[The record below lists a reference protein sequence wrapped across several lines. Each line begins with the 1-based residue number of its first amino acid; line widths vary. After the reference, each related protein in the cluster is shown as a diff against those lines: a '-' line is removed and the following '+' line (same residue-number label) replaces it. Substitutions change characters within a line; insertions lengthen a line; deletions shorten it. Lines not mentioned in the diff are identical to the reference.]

1 MFYFEQLLQTAL
13 SGIDSTNIMTTV
25 LQVASTI
32 LLLSFLYSVYQAF
45 ASGGDVRI
53 LAVSSVQYLLLGL
66 IFASYGTIF
75 RAVTGMFNSVADVI
89 YNSTGV
95 GDVFSNW
102 MAQLAAYAEAQGWSS
117 IWGLI
122 TGGIS
127 GILSAAIIIVGFI
140 VYPIS
145 YLVFTVF
152 YALYGSVLY
161 VVGPFVL
168 ALLPVRGIGQ
178 LARTYAV
185 NVMVFGAWG
194 LIYAI
199 VQVLMSAI
207 NLNSIDAVLNANGVL
222 NSFIGSGSMI
232 LLALVSILFSISI
245 AFIPYIASRV
255 VRGDVGSTMF
265 ALLGAAATT
274 ASAAATLA
282 GKALVSGGAGF
293 NSATSGRD
301 NDRGPGGGG
310 TGGSRGAGGGGG
322 MTGYSSGPPRPPS
335 AEAPGGDSGES
346 VSGAG
351 APGASSQQPPSPPRP
366 SRENTRSGQPQ
377 RFNFTDSFFW
387 WSGYGLGKLW
397 GSGRMQ

>member
-222 NSFIGSGSMI
+222 NSFIGSGSMV

-293 NSATSGRD
+293 NSGTSSGG
-301 NDRGPGGGG
+301 NDRGPGGGD
-310 TGGSRGAGGGGG
+310 GGSRGAGGGGG

>member
-1 MFYFEQLLQTAL
+1 MFYFEELLQIAL

-25 LQVASTI
+25 LQVAGTI

-53 LAVSSVQYLLLGL
+53 LAVSSAQYLILGL
-66 IFASYGTIF
+66 IFMSYGSVF
-75 RAVTGMFNSVADVI
+75 RAITGMFNSVADFI
-89 YNSTGV
+89 YSSTGV
-95 GDVFSNW
+95 GDLFSSW
-102 MAQLAAYAEAQGWSS
+102 MEQLAAYAEAQGWSS

-127 GILSAAIIIVGFI
+127 GVLSAALIIVGFI

-145 YLVFTVF
+145 HLIFTVF

-168 ALLPVRGIGQ
+168 ALLPIRGIGQ

-185 NVMVFGAWG
+185 NLMVFGAWG
-194 LIYAI
+194 LVYAI

-207 NLNSIDAVLNANGVL
+207 NLNSIEAVLNANGVL

-245 AFIPYIASRV
+245 TFIPYFASRI

-265 ALLGAAATT
+265 ALVGAAATT

-282 GKALVSGGAGF
+282 GKAMVSGGAGYR
-293 NSATSGRD
+293 SATNAPPG
-301 NDRGPGGGG
+301 GPPPPSPRGGGG
-310 TGGSRGAGGGGG
+310 SSQGSTGSF
-322 MTGYSSGPPRPPS
+322 SGPPRPL
-335 AEAPGGDSGES
+335 ATVAPGTSADTGA
-346 VSGAG
+346 SGA
-351 APGASSQQPPSPPRP
+351 AASVASSQAPTPPRP
-366 SRENTRSGQPQ
+366 QSQAGSSAQAQSLGLAN
-377 RFNFTDSFFW
+377 SFFW

-397 GSGRMQ
+397 GPGRTQ

>member
-25 LQVASTI
+25 LQVAGTI

-127 GILSAAIIIVGFI
+127 GILSALLIIVGFI

-161 VVGPFVL
+161 VLGPFVL
-168 ALLPVRGIGQ
+168 ALLPVRGVGQ

-194 LIYAI
+194 LVYAI

-293 NSATSGRD
+293 NSATRPPDGPPPPPP
-301 NDRGPGGGG
+301 PGGGG
-310 TGGSRGAGGGGG
+310 GSKGFDGS
-322 MTGYSSGPPRPPS
+322 SSGPPRPPS
-335 AEAPGGDSGES
+335 AEAQGTGSGES
-346 VSGAG
+346 VSAAG
-351 APGASSQQPPSPPRP
+351 ASGASSQQPPSPPRP
-366 SRENTRSGQPQ
+366 LRENTRSMRPQ
-377 RFNFTDSFFW
+377 NFTDSFLW

-397 GSGRMQ
+397 GSGRTQ

>member
-53 LAVSSVQYLLLGL
+53 LAVSSVQYLILGL
-66 IFASYGTIF
+66 IFTSYGTIF
-75 RAVTGMFNSVADVI
+75 RAITGMFNSVADFI

-102 MAQLAAYAEAQGWSS
+102 MEQLAAYAEAQGWSS

-127 GILSAAIIIVGFI
+127 GILSALIIIVGFI

-152 YALYGSVLY
+152 YAMYGSVLY

-168 ALLPVRGIGQ
+168 ALLPIRGIGQ

-199 VQVLMSAI
+199 VQVLMPAI

-293 NSATSGRD
+293 NSATRPPDGPPPPPPP
-301 NDRGPGGGG
+301 PGGGG
-310 TGGSRGAGGGGG
+310 GGKGFDGP
-322 MTGYSSGPPRPPS
+322 SSGPPRPPS

-346 VSGAG
+346 AGVVS
-351 APGASSQQPPSPPRP
+351 APGASSQQPPSPSRP
-366 SRENTRSGQPQ
+366 LRENTRSGQPQ
-377 RFNFTDSFFW
+377 SFSFTDSFFW

>member
-25 LQVASTI
+25 LQVAGTI

-53 LAVSSVQYLLLGL
+53 LAVSSVQYLILGL
-66 IFASYGTIF
+66 IFTSYGSIF
-75 RAVTGMFNSVADVI
+75 RAITGMFSSVADFI
-89 YNSTGV
+89 YSSTGV
-95 GDVFSNW
+95 GDLFSNW
-102 MAQLAAYAEAQGWSS
+102 MGQLAAYAEAEGWSS

-127 GILSAAIIIVGFI
+127 GMLSALIIIVAFI
-140 VYPIS
+140 VFPIS

-194 LIYAI
+194 LVYAI

-207 NLNSIDAVLNANGVL
+207 NLNSIDAVLNADGVL

-282 GKALVSGGAGF
+282 GKALVGGGAGF
-293 NSATSGRD
+293 NAATRPPD
-301 NDRGPGGGG
+301 GPPPPPPP
-310 TGGSRGAGGGGG
+310 GAGGVGKGIDG
-322 MTGYSSGPPRPPS
+322 LSSGPPRPPS
-335 AEAPGGDSGES
+335 AETQGTGSGQS
-346 VSGAG
+346 VSAAG
-351 APGASSQQPPSPPRP
+351 ASGASSQQPPSPPRP
-366 SRENTRSGQPQ
+366 LRENTRSGQPHSS
-377 RFNFTDSFFW
+377 NFTDSFFW

-397 GSGRMQ
+397 GSGRTQ

>member
-75 RAVTGMFNSVADVI
+75 RAVTGMFNSVADFI

-161 VVGPFVL
+161 VLGPFVL

-178 LARTYAV
+178 LARTYA
-185 NVMVFGAWG
+185 NTKQEEGAFGRLG
-194 LIYAI
+194 QTL
-199 VQVLMSAI
+199 VL
-207 NLNSIDAVLNANGVL
+207 G
-222 NSFIGSGSMI
+222 
-232 LLALVSILFSISI
+232 
-245 AFIPYIASRV
+245 
-255 VRGDVGSTMF
+255 
-265 ALLGAAATT
+265 
-274 ASAAATLA
+274 
-282 GKALVSGGAGF
+282 
-293 NSATSGRD
+293 
-301 NDRGPGGGG
+301 
-310 TGGSRGAGGGGG
+310 
-322 MTGYSSGPPRPPS
+322 
-335 AEAPGGDSGES
+335 
-346 VSGAG
+346 
-351 APGASSQQPPSPPRP
+351 
-366 SRENTRSGQPQ
+366 
-377 RFNFTDSFFW
+377 
-387 WSGYGLGKLW
+387 
-397 GSGRMQ
+397 

>member
-1 MFYFEQLLQTAL
+1 M
-13 SGIDSTNIMTTV
+13 
-25 LQVASTI
+25 
-32 LLLSFLYSVYQAF
+32 
-45 ASGGDVRI
+45 
-53 LAVSSVQYLLLGL
+53 
-66 IFASYGTIF
+66 
-75 RAVTGMFNSVADVI
+75 
-89 YNSTGV
+89 
-95 GDVFSNW
+95 
-102 MAQLAAYAEAQGWSS
+102 
-117 IWGLI
+117 
-122 TGGIS
+122 
-127 GILSAAIIIVGFI
+127 
-140 VYPIS
+140 YPIS

-222 NSFIGSGSMI
+222 NSFIGSGSMV

-293 NSATSGRD
+293 NSGTSSGG

-310 TGGSRGAGGGGG
+310 DGGSRGAGGGGG
-322 MTGYSSGPPRPPS
+322 MAGYSSGPPRPPS
-335 AEAPGGDSGES
+335 AEASGSDSGES
-346 VSGAG
+346 VSVAG
-351 APGASSQQPPSPPRP
+351 VPGASSQQPPSPPRT